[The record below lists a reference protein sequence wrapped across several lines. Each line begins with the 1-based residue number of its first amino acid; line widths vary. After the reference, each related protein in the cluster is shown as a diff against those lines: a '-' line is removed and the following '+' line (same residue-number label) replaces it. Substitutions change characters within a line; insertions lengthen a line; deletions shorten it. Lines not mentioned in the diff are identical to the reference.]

1 MVQNIQ
7 IGDAPFYFPLGT
19 VWKLFDTIGAGFIRL
34 FMEKKFNYSV
44 FFPWNAVLYSNYEC
58 GLLFYRVVF
67 FLCCLVLATVAYEV
81 LIASSKYSFPDERN
95 PTMHKV
101 ITYHKNTHAKKNIHV
116 C

>member
-44 FFPWNAVLYSNYEC
+44 FFHGMLFYTAIMNVVYCFTEFFFPVLFSFSDC
-58 GLLFYRVVF
+58 GL
-67 FLCCLVLATVAYEV
+67 
-81 LIASSKYSFPDERN
+81 
-95 PTMHKV
+95 
-101 ITYHKNTHAKKNIHV
+101 
-116 C
+116 